1 MSNIADG
8 CFLGPRRT
16 LAAYGPLIKSSSDN
30 SHAALITLF
39 VHASDITYRMVG
51 RHFDGATL
59 AHEFTKFMEYT
70 GCATCDPSDP
80 YSMSFSGFLSAHDL
94 LRDYD
99 EFFDSY
105 MNDVDLSAC
114 AEAAGVNMREHNAIV
129 EAWPNKLKKKPGE
142 SGAKK
147 EFQDLWASSASG
159 AERYVEWVRKT

>member
-1 MSNIADG
+1 MSNIADD

-16 LAAYGPLIKSSSDN
+16 LAAYGPLIKPSSDN

-59 AHEFTKFMEYT
+59 VHRFKKFMEYT
-70 GCATCDPSDP
+70 GWATCDPSDP
-80 YSMSFSGFLSAHDL
+80 YSINTSRFLSAQDF

-99 EFFDSY
+99 EFFNIH
-105 MNDVDLSAC
+105 MNDVDLSAW
-114 AEAAGVNMREHNAIV
+114 AEAAGVNMRDHNAIA